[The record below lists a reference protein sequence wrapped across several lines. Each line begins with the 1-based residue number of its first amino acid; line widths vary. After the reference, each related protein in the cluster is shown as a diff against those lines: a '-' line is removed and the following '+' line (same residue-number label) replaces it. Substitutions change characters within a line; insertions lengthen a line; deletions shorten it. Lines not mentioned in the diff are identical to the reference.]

1 MFTFESMLIQIKG
14 EVTERTAEM
23 VNDAIISGEPIEVH
37 IDSKGGDLFSGLEIF
52 NRLQEHDAEVKIIIQ
67 GVAGSIA
74 SVIALAGSSKPS
86 ISSTGSIVIH
96 NAHTDNIEGNHN
108 DLRIVADSLEKYSE
122 IVAKIYSVKTKL
134 SNSEALSLMNNETVM
149 NASEAIELGFAG
161 KEVQPITPLSKIN
174 KINMKLIDKIK
185 QSLGVKNEL
194 VTTET
199 IETVDNQDEVVT
211 EGGSFTPEQLAE
223 ITEIVN
229 LVVAEA
235 LSGAPMQE
243 EIQTTVGNTIATVL
257 NKVVSDGKVPNETEI
272 LEIEEIPQQEG
283 ITSFYKKINEIKEKS
298 NAVN

>member
-1 MFTFESMLIQIKG
+1 MLIQIKG

-134 SNSEALSLMNNETVM
+134 SNTEALALMNNETVM
-149 NASEAIELGFAG
+149 NASEAIELGFAS
-161 KEVQPITPLSKIN
+161 KEVQPIIPLSKIN

-185 QSLGVKNEL
+185 LSLGLKPEVENEIT
-194 VTTET
+194 TTET
-199 IETVDNQDEVVT
+199 TETVDNQEEV
-211 EGGSFTPEQLAE
+211 GGAGFTPEQLAE
-223 ITEIVN
+223 ITA
-229 LVVAEA
+229 LVQQIVAEA

-243 EIQTTVGNTIATVL
+243 EIQTTIGNTIATVL
-257 NKVVSDGKVPNETEI
+257 NKVVSDGTIPNETEI

-283 ITSFYKKINEIKEKS
+283 VTSFYKKINEIKEKS
-298 NAVN
+298 NATN

>member
-1 MFTFESMLIQIKG
+1 MLIQIKG